1 MTKQFIRLASATVLL
16 FTLTTAPSA
25 AETITFFSGD
35 GGDQVN
41 GGDAVTIASHP
52 AWGDVSEYAGLEAG
66 TAQWISFEN
75 TGFNAIVTENAES
88 RTIGDETALFTRTF
102 DLLSDSFFSLWVL
115 ADDTA
120 IVRLIGENGY
130 SNTLMTAFMGQMDPC
145 APGGTGEGLGCVQA
159 DMGYAHVAN
168 LAAGLYTLEVYA
180 FQTNGVVFGAQ
191 YAGQIETVPEPG
203 SLMLLGTGVVILAA
217 RSRFRRRA
225 SSV

>member
-1 MTKQFIRLASATVLL
+1 MTTKIIRLSAAAMLIVA
-16 FTLTTAPSA
+16 LTSAPSV

-41 GGDAVTIASHP
+41 GGDAVTIATHP
-52 AWGDVSEYAGLEAG
+52 AWGDVSEYAGLDDG
-66 TAQWISFEN
+66 TARWISFEN
-75 TGFNAIVTENAES
+75 TGFNAIVTENADS

-102 DLLSDSFFSLWVL
+102 DLLSNSFFSLWVL

-120 IVRLIGENGY
+120 IVRLLGPNGY
-130 SNTLMTAFMGQMDPC
+130 NNTLLTAYLGQLDPC

-159 DMGYAHVAN
+159 DMGYGHAD
-168 LAAGLYTLEVYA
+168 LLAGLYTLEIYA

-191 YAGQIETVPEPG
+191 YAGQFETVPEPG
-203 SLMLLGTGVVILAA
+203 SLLLLGTGVVTLFA
-217 RSRFRRRA
+217 RGRFRRRA